1 MPLLKQETKQVRQM
15 VGITM
20 SNDALPAKKKPFKAY
35 SQVYPEGE
43 WRYTMLFL
51 PSITCVV
58 APVGPK
64 YKKKKRKKRKRA
76 HLLQT

>member
-1 MPLLKQETKQVRQM
+1 MPLFEQVTKQVRQV

-20 SNDALPAKKKPFKAY
+20 SNDALPAKEKSFKAY

-43 WRYTMLFL
+43 QRYSMPLL
-51 PSITCVV
+51 PSTTCVV

-64 YKKKKRKKRKRA
+64 Y
-76 HLLQT
+76 